1 MASAAEIQLHANE
14 SELESGIPNPPNPL
28 QLSAIPTLPQ
38 SILVN
43 GNRQNSNKR
52 ISTWSKV
59 AYRLFPAR
67 KKDQL
72 VNNQT
77 QVPATKSSSLNSNS
91 TSKQSIPTAENPP
104 RITESPISSLP
115 TAETTPRITEP
126 SISLTKSS
134 HSVSAEVP
142 SSAEG
147 VRICPHQK
155 GKLYINPMAPMPVE
169 IKTKWEQELRP
180 RLTEE
185 LRRLNLDYGCA
196 DLFIAGRKQNQL
208 APTIAILCT
217 SLENKRNIAKRLKA
231 SKLSAEF
238 ESVDVRVEILVDLN
252 FGLKG
257 SLDFLFLDPEFPIE
271 VQLPETEHCFNGLL
285 IRAKES
291 SNQSTVCAT
300 LGGLIMIDEK
310 LYGLT
315 VGHTFARGFKRMM
328 FTNGFGNGLG
338 GDEKQAP
345 MSTVDLESDEESSIW
360 SEDEISLNST
370 DSFNEELETP
380 KNKPINQTGMH
391 FQKYSSPPASKTS
404 PLGSIVSALGKPLSL
419 VPTHSS
425 QPALRPSFKAAVAEF
440 ARIPDDGER
449 DIEATFQNLAG
460 KYRKIPPIKS
470 SPEKP
475 QDRTLENQPAWVEQA
490 VNEPKSAV
498 VIEPESAVVNELKSA
513 VVNEPKSPVVNEPKN
528 PDHQVQPSAEESIVI
543 SNPTYL
549 KSLENHGENA
559 TPISQQCSG
568 HRYRMAYSLNAGSKE
583 SYNSTPRCKR
593 DLSPDEHSVYRQIGS
608 LNALGW
614 ACDRYLPWHKMSGW
628 IYGGLY
634 QFRTSF
640 SNSDWALVTL
650 DTDMMHKLN
659 VVLSKATVG
668 RAEAIRSAEGIVP
681 ASKVGSGSS
690 ILKSDFH
697 DSTEFGS
704 RVIDAEELGA
714 IEVEIQGGK
723 SGLQSGILNQCPSS
737 IILMKNLFTIRQIT
751 LQRPLE
757 LGDSGA
763 WVTHKGQLCGVT
775 IAGGDM
781 LPFAYMLSI
790 NPLLREIRN
799 SLGVNIS
806 VPMDDEIDHTFL
818 ASRGRVSSLP
828 IKDAVGTGQR
838 LPSFGSLQ
846 NRSAADIDINY
857 RPSNGTFRPK
867 QDEVLGFQSYL
878 STLVDK
884 ERRIEKDKEERR
896 IDRKNQNQFE
906 QYRKLV
912 EKTSRWS
919 GYRTVE
925 KSWSGNQ
932 PVEKDK
938 KDIEK

>member
-1 MASAAEIQLHANE
+1 MASAAETQLHVNE
-14 SELESGIPNPPNPL
+14 TELESDIPNPPNPL
-28 QLSAIPTLPQ
+28 QLSVIPTLPQ
-38 SILVN
+38 SLLVN
-43 GNRQNSNKR
+43 GNRQNSKR
-52 ISTWSKV
+52 ISTWSNV
-59 AYRLFPAR
+59 AYRLFGFGAR

-77 QVPATKSSSLNSNS
+77 QVSATKSSSLASNS
-91 TSKQSIPTAENPP
+91 TPKQSIPTAETTP
-104 RITESPISSLP
+104 RITESPISSIP

-147 VRICPHQK
+147 VRICPHRK
-155 GKLYINPMAPMPVE
+155 GKLYINPLAPMPVE

-196 DLFIAGRKQNQL
+196 DLFIAGRKQDQL

-217 SLENKRNIAKRLKA
+217 SLDNKRNIAKRLKA

-257 SLDFLFLDPEFPIE
+257 SLDFLFSDPEFPIE
-271 VQLPETEHCFNGLL
+271 VLLPETEHCFNGLL

-300 LGGLIMIDEK
+300 LGGLILIDEK

-370 DSFNEELETP
+370 DSFNEELKTP

-391 FQKYSSPPASKTS
+391 SQKYSSPPASKTS

-425 QPALRPSFKAAVAEF
+425 QPALRPSFEAAVAEF

-490 VNEPKSAV
+490 VNEPKSPV
-498 VIEPESAVVNELKSA
+498 VIEPENPVVNEPKSP
-513 VVNEPKSPVVNEPKN
+513 VVNEPKSPVVNEPKNPVVDEPKSPVVNEPKN
-528 PDHQVQPSAEESIVI
+528 PDHQVQPSAEESVLI

-568 HRYRMAYSLNAGSKE
+568 HRYRMASNLYAGSKE

-593 DLSPDEHSVYRQIGS
+593 DLSPDEHSVYRQVGS

-614 ACDRYLPWHKMSGW
+614 ACDRYLPWHKMSSW

-634 QFRTSF
+634 KFRTSA

-650 DTDMMHKLN
+650 DTDMMHGLN

-690 ILKSDFH
+690 IPKSDLH
-697 DSTEFGS
+697 DITEFGS
-704 RVIDAEELGA
+704 RVIDADELDA
-714 IEVEIQGGK
+714 IEVEIRGGK
-723 SGLQSGILNQCPSS
+723 SGLQSGILNQCSSS

-751 LQRPLE
+751 LQRPL
-757 LGDSGA
+757 G
-763 WVTHKGQLCGVT
+763 
-775 IAGGDM
+775 
-781 LPFAYMLSI
+781 
-790 NPLLREIRN
+790 
-799 SLGVNIS
+799 
-806 VPMDDEIDHTFL
+806 
-818 ASRGRVSSLP
+818 
-828 IKDAVGTGQR
+828 
-838 LPSFGSLQ
+838 
-846 NRSAADIDINY
+846 
-857 RPSNGTFRPK
+857 
-867 QDEVLGFQSYL
+867 
-878 STLVDK
+878 
-884 ERRIEKDKEERR
+884 
-896 IDRKNQNQFE
+896 
-906 QYRKLV
+906 
-912 EKTSRWS
+912 
-919 GYRTVE
+919 
-925 KSWSGNQ
+925 
-932 PVEKDK
+932 
-938 KDIEK
+938 